1 MKRII
6 AVAAGLLAITLMH
19 VNPAIAAS
27 SGEYSHVNVVQA
39 DSDNFLYINVAPPS
53 VQQRQLKQTVL
64 RCLQVRTVRR
74 PDPGSDEDRPR
85 VISGP

>member
-39 DSDNFLYINVAPPS
+39 DSDNFLYINVAPPVCPTETTAANRTS
-53 VQQRQLKQTVL
+53 LSPSSNCTTPGPRL
-64 RCLQVRTVRR
+64 R
-74 PDPGSDEDRPR
+74 
-85 VISGP
+85 